1 MMAFENG
8 PCQIVEVAPAGLV
21 LVSLT
26 LLLGGIEALLEEALV
41 TAKRAPYPL
50 GPTQFAYFPV
60 AIRIVDQVLN
70 VDDTTAHNRFYHEI
84 ALLR

>member
-41 TAKRAPYPL
+41 TAKRAPYPS
-50 GPTQFAYFPV
+50 GQRSSRTF
-60 AIRIVDQVLN
+60 R
-70 VDDTTAHNRFYHEI
+70 
-84 ALLR
+84 